1 MDRRSKSQATAQIV
15 SRYVPACWPVELVV
29 LLNTVARPVKR
40 LIGKEKDQSPSP
52 IDTGASD
59 CSRSSGD
66 LAIRVSVV
74 SQRASAPEWLL
85 LIGIISWYIGKIR
98 S

>member
-1 MDRRSKSQATAQIV
+1 
-15 SRYVPACWPVELVV
+15 V

-74 SQRASAPEWLL
+74 SQRASSRMAATHWHTILEHE
-85 LIGIISWYIGKIR
+85 IDTCFT
-98 S
+98 